1 MKVQEKY
8 EAPEVEFVEMGEDVI
23 VASGGDGLCTGGRGA
38 VENND

>member
-23 VASGGDGLCTGGRGA
+23 VASGDGLCTGGRGA
-38 VENND
+38 IEVND